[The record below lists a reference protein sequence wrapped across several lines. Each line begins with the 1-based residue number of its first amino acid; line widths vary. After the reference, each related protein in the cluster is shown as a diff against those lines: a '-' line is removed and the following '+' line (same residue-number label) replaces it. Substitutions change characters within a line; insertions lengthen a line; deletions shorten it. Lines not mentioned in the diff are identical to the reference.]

1 MTVKEFIIQWSGDIC
16 LMSSEG
22 NVYCSFRENIPLEL
36 MDKEIRKIEL
46 DKKDILITI

>member
-1 MTVKEFIIQWSGDIC
+1 MTVKEFITQWSGDIC

-22 NVYCSFRENIPLEL
+22 SVYCSFRENIPLEL

-46 DKKDILITI
+46 DKKDIFITI